1 MPLRDLALTDMALP
15 DFIAATSAGS
25 SAAFSTQAELPLVNI
40 TKVRPSMTT
49 LTFEFSCSG

>member
-15 DFIAATSAGS
+15 VFIAATSAGS

-49 LTFEFSCSG
+49 LTLEFS